1 MFRIENK
8 KLFINILPYM
18 PLYLYRFYNEEG
30 FTLKSLLSKSFC
42 YSNRCLLSLYANIY
56 ELIIIINLHHY
67 TKTIF

>member
-1 MFRIENK
+1 MYNLCSVQSKNYFRIENK

-42 YSNRCLLSLYANIY
+42 YSNRCLLSVFYMQ
-56 ELIIIINLHHY
+56 
-67 TKTIF
+67 TSMS